1 VARPTRRPS
10 THPARGASKIARPSS
25 HVAAR
30 DGKKSSAHMHMP
42 PALPGGQWGAT
53 TKPDQPRVAC
63 RAAQAPAVPPIATSS
78 SPLPAGSASRKER
91 SPRPRRSALDRS
103 ARRSGPRGPA
113 ADGISRSWTVSRP
126 RISRFAIQ
134 QPVYVYARCELVA
147 AASSSAS
154 ARQVRQDNGMCALIS
169 ENTLILI
176 PRELPG
182 SFVRTKEVFSFRTT
196 AGTADPDPELEMV
209 KLNNTT

>member
-30 DGKKSSAHMHMP
+30 DGKESSAHMHMP

-103 ARRSGPRGPA
+103 ARRQMESRDPGRSVGRGSHV
-113 ADGISRSWTVSRP
+113 SRSNSLCMCMR
-126 RISRFAIQ
+126 A
-134 QPVYVYARCELVA
+134 PVRCELVA

-154 ARQVRQDNGMCALIS
+154 AVRCGRTMEC
-169 ENTLILI
+169 
-176 PRELPG
+176 
-182 SFVRTKEVFSFRTT
+182 VR
-196 AGTADPDPELEMV
+196 
-209 KLNNTT
+209 